1 MKTINIDIETF
12 SSINISK
19 SGVYKYVESEDFE
32 VLLFAYS
39 IDGGK
44 TEIVD
49 IANGE
54 ELSEEIIQAL
64 LDDKVIKWAFNAQF
78 ERICLSRFLKL
89 TKGTYLNPKSWRCTM
104 IWSAYM
110 GLPFSLE
117 GVGKVLGLEKQKLIE
132 GKDLIKYFC
141 VPCTP
146 TKSNGF
152 RERNFPYHDKII

>member
-19 SGVYKYVESEDFE
+19 SGIYKYVESEDFE

-64 LDDKVIKWAFNAQF
+64 LDDNVIKWAFNAQF

-89 TKGTYLNPKSWRCTM
+89 TK
-104 IWSAYM
+104 
-110 GLPFSLE
+110 
-117 GVGKVLGLEKQKLIE
+117 
-132 GKDLIKYFC
+132 
-141 VPCTP
+141 
-146 TKSNGF
+146 
-152 RERNFPYHDKII
+152 

>member
-64 LDDKVIKWAFNAQF
+64 LDDNVIKWAFNPDF
-78 ERICLSRFLKL
+78 
-89 TKGTYLNPKSWRCTM
+89 
-104 IWSAYM
+104 
-110 GLPFSLE
+110 
-117 GVGKVLGLEKQKLIE
+117 
-132 GKDLIKYFC
+132 
-141 VPCTP
+141 
-146 TKSNGF
+146 
-152 RERNFPYHDKII
+152 

>member
-64 LDDKVIKWAFNAQF
+64 LDDNVIKWAFNAQF
-78 ERICLSRFLKL
+78 ERICISRFLKL
-89 TKGTYLNPKSWRCTM
+89 TKGTYLNPKS
-104 IWSAYM
+104 
-110 GLPFSLE
+110 
-117 GVGKVLGLEKQKLIE
+117 
-132 GKDLIKYFC
+132 
-141 VPCTP
+141 
-146 TKSNGF
+146 
-152 RERNFPYHDKII
+152 

>member
-49 IANGE
+49 IVNGE
-54 ELSEEIIQAL
+54 ELSEEITQAL
-64 LDDKVIKWAFNAQF
+64 LDDNVIK
-78 ERICLSRFLKL
+78 
-89 TKGTYLNPKSWRCTM
+89 
-104 IWSAYM
+104 
-110 GLPFSLE
+110 
-117 GVGKVLGLEKQKLIE
+117 
-132 GKDLIKYFC
+132 
-141 VPCTP
+141 
-146 TKSNGF
+146 
-152 RERNFPYHDKII
+152 

>member
-49 IANGE
+49 IA
-54 ELSEEIIQAL
+54 
-64 LDDKVIKWAFNAQF
+64 
-78 ERICLSRFLKL
+78 
-89 TKGTYLNPKSWRCTM
+89 SWR
-104 IWSAYM
+104 
-110 GLPFSLE
+110 
-117 GVGKVLGLEKQKLIE
+117 
-132 GKDLIKYFC
+132 
-141 VPCTP
+141 
-146 TKSNGF
+146 
-152 RERNFPYHDKII
+152 KII

>member
-1 MKTINIDIETF
+1 MKAINIDIEIF

-54 ELSEEIIQAL
+54 ELSEEII
-64 LDDKVIKWAFNAQF
+64 
-78 ERICLSRFLKL
+78 
-89 TKGTYLNPKSWRCTM
+89 
-104 IWSAYM
+104 
-110 GLPFSLE
+110 
-117 GVGKVLGLEKQKLIE
+117 
-132 GKDLIKYFC
+132 
-141 VPCTP
+141 
-146 TKSNGF
+146 
-152 RERNFPYHDKII
+152 